1 MSELQLVGSGEVDR
15 PAVTQA
21 RGRFGSALHRGA
33 RFKNADALW
42 RIGAVILF
50 FVVWQLFAVANQSL
64 HIVNPLFMV
73 PPLNLRHT
81 LMRQWNEG
89 VLLADLTASI
99 SAAGKGYLIGC
110 SVGLFTGIL
119 TGYVR
124 LVQRLWD
131 PVVQIFRP
139 IPPLAFLPMFIL
151 YLGIEDHTRVLF
163 IAYSVYFYTYMSA
176 MQGVKHVDP
185 LLVRA
190 ALSLGASSR
199 RIFWS
204 IILPGSMP
212 HVMTGLR
219 VSAGMS
225 LFVLVAAE
233 LIAADAGIGYR
244 IMWARQYFEVDT
256 MLFDAF
262 LIGFLGFMID
272 SVMRAIERRVLRWKP
287 DVAER

>member
-1 MSELQLVGSGEVDR
+1 MSRVRAIEVGQAPQPRGDGAAH
-15 PAVTQA
+15 PAA
-21 RGRFGSALHRGA
+21 SAVQRWTHEHA
-33 RFKNADALW
+33 EALW
-42 RIGAVILF
+42 RVGAVVLF
-50 FVVWQLFAVANQSL
+50 FAVWQVVAMVNQHL
-64 HIVNPLFMV
+64 KVVNPLLLV
-73 PPLNLRHT
+73 PPLDLRHT
-81 LMRQWNEG
+81 AVRQWQEG
-89 VLLADLTASI
+89 LLVADLKASL
-99 SAAGKGYLIGC
+99 SAAIQGYVIGC
-110 SVGLFTGIL
+110 SLGLITGIL
-119 TGYVR
+119 SGYR
-124 LVQRLWD
+124 QMAQRLWD

-151 YLGIEDHTRVLF
+151 YLGIGELTRVLF

-185 LLVRA
+185 LHIRA

-199 RIFWS
+199 RIFWA
-204 IILPGSMP
+204 IVLPGSMP

-272 SVMRAIERRVLRWKP
+272 SAMRRLERRVLRWKL
-287 DVAER
+287 

>member
-1 MSELQLVGSGEVDR
+1 MSQVPALEDVAVSRPPDAPDAVRRAAPLRRWASEHGE
-15 PAVTQA
+15 
-21 RGRFGSALHRGA
+21 
-33 RFKNADALW
+33 ALW
-42 RIGAVILF
+42 RAGAVVLF
-50 FVVWQLFAVANQSL
+50 FAVWQVVAMLNQQAK
-64 HIVNPLFMV
+64 IVNPLFLV
-73 PPLNLRHT
+73 PPLDLRHT
-81 LMRQWNEG
+81 LVRQWHEG
-89 VLLADLTASI
+89 LLVADLKASL
-99 SAAGKGYLIGC
+99 SAASQGYVIGC
-110 SVGLFTGIL
+110 LLGLLTGIMA
-119 TGYVR
+119 GYR
-124 LVQRLWD
+124 QMAQRLWD

-151 YLGIEDHTRVLF
+151 YLGIGELTRVLF

-176 MQGVKHVDP
+176 MQGVRHVDP
-185 LLVRA
+185 LHVRA
-190 ALSLGASSR
+190 ALSLGASHR

-272 SVMRAIERRVLRWKP
+272 TAMRRLERRILRWKP
-287 DVAER
+287 

>member
-1 MSELQLVGSGEVDR
+1 MDPVAATQPAAAPVAPVTLSPFRRWVLEHSE
-15 PAVTQA
+15 
-21 RGRFGSALHRGA
+21 
-33 RFKNADALW
+33 ALW
-42 RIGAVILF
+42 RAGAVVLF
-50 FVVWQLFAVANQSL
+50 FVVWQVVAMLNQQVKL
-64 HIVNPLFMV
+64 VNPLFLV
-73 PPLNLRHT
+73 PPLDLRHT
-81 LMRQWNEG
+81 LVRQWHEG
-89 VLLADLTASI
+89 LLVADLKASL
-99 SAAGKGYLIGC
+99 SAASQGYVIGC
-110 SVGLFTGIL
+110 LLGLLTGII
-119 TGYVR
+119 TGYR
-124 LVQRLWD
+124 QLAQRLWD

-151 YLGIEDHTRVLF
+151 YLGIGELTRVLF

-176 MQGVKHVDP
+176 MQGVRHVDP
-185 LLVRA
+185 LHIRA
-190 ALSLGASSR
+190 ALSLGASHR

-262 LIGFLGFMID
+262 LIGFLGFLID
-272 SVMRAIERRVLRWKP
+272 SAMRRLERRILRWKP
-287 DVAER
+287 

>member
-1 MSELQLVGSGEVDR
+1 MSRVPTLDEVE
-15 PAVTQA
+15 ATQA
-21 RGRFGSALHRGA
+21 RAAPVSMPVASPLRRWTGEHAE
-33 RFKNADALW
+33 ALW
-42 RIGAVILF
+42 RAGAVVLF
-50 FVVWQLFAVANQSL
+50 FVVWQVVAMLNQ
-64 HIVNPLFMV
+64 HVKIVNPLFLV
-73 PPLNLRHT
+73 PPLDLRHT
-81 LMRQWNEG
+81 LMRQWHEG
-89 VLLADLTASI
+89 VLVADLKASL
-99 SAAGKGYLIGC
+99 SAASQGYVIGC
-110 SVGLFTGIL
+110 TLGLLTGIVA
-119 TGYVR
+119 GYRR
-124 LVQRLWD
+124 LAQRLWD

-151 YLGIEDHTRVLF
+151 YLGIGELTRVLF

-185 LLVRA
+185 LHIRA
-190 ALSLGASSR
+190 ALSLGASHR
-199 RIFWS
+199 RIFWY
-204 IILPGSMP
+204 IVLPGSMP

-262 LIGFLGFMID
+262 LIGFLGFLID
-272 SVMRAIERRVLRWKP
+272 SAMRRLERRILRWKP
-287 DVAER
+287 

>member
-1 MSELQLVGSGEVDR
+1 MSELQLADPGRVEAAVPAEANRSSSRVG
-15 PAVTQA
+15 
-21 RGRFGSALHRGA
+21 LGA
-33 RFKNADALW
+33 RLRNADVLW
-42 RIGAVILF
+42 RIGAVVLF
-50 FVVWQLFAVANQSL
+50 FVAWQVFAVANQSL

-81 LMRQWNEG
+81 FMRQWREG
-89 VLLADLTASI
+89 VLVADLTASL
-99 SAAGKGYLIGC
+99 SAAVKGYVIGC
-110 SVGLFTGIL
+110 AAGLLTGIL

-124 LVQRLWD
+124 LIQRLWD

-190 ALSLGASSR
+190 ALSLGASGR

-219 VSAGMS
+219 VSAGMA

-262 LIGFLGFMID
+262 LIGFLGFLID
-272 SVMRAIERRVLRWKP
+272 SVMRWIERRVLRWKA
-287 DVAER
+287 DVADR

>member
-1 MSELQLVGSGEVDR
+1 MSRVRALEAAEMSQPRAVPDTVRAASPLRRWGHEHGE
-15 PAVTQA
+15 
-21 RGRFGSALHRGA
+21 
-33 RFKNADALW
+33 ALW
-42 RIGAVILF
+42 RAGAVVLF
-50 FVVWQLFAVANQSL
+50 FAVWQVVAMLNQQL
-64 HIVNPLFMV
+64 KIVNPLFLV
-73 PPLNLRHT
+73 PPLDLRHT
-81 LMRQWNEG
+81 LVRQWHEG
-89 VLLADLTASI
+89 LLVADLKASL
-99 SAAGKGYLIGC
+99 SAASQGYVIGC
-110 SVGLFTGIL
+110 LLGLLTGIVA
-119 TGYVR
+119 GYRQVA
-124 LVQRLWD
+124 QRLWD

-151 YLGIEDHTRVLF
+151 YLGIGELTRVLF

-176 MQGVKHVDP
+176 MQGVRHIDP
-185 LLVRA
+185 LLIRA
-190 ALSLGASSR
+190 AQSLGASER
-199 RIFWS
+199 RIFWL

-272 SVMRAIERRVLRWKP
+272 SAMRRLERRILRWKP
-287 DVAER
+287 

>member
-1 MSELQLVGSGEVDR
+1 MSRIPAIEVAPVPQPHAR
-15 PAVTQA
+15 RSASAVQRWA
-21 RGRFGSALHRGA
+21 YEHAE
-33 RFKNADALW
+33 ALW
-42 RIGAVILF
+42 RAGAVVLF
-50 FVVWQLFAVANQSL
+50 FVVWQVFAMLNQHL
-64 HIVNPLFMV
+64 KIVNPLLLV
-73 PPLNLRHT
+73 PPLDLRHT
-81 LMRQWNEG
+81 VVRQWQEG
-89 VLLADLTASI
+89 LLVADLRASL
-99 SAAGKGYLIGC
+99 SAAGLGYLIGC
-110 SVGLFTGIL
+110 SLGLFMGIL
-119 TGYVR
+119 TGYHQ
-124 LVQRLWD
+124 LAQRLWD

-151 YLGIEDHTRVLF
+151 YLGIGEMTRVLF

-185 LLVRA
+185 LHIRA

-199 RIFWS
+199 RIFWT

-272 SVMRAIERRVLRWKP
+272 SGMRRLERHVLRWKP
-287 DVAER
+287 

>member
-1 MSELQLVGSGEVDR
+1 MTDLELAD
-15 PAVTQA
+15 
-21 RGRFGSALHRGA
+21 RGRVDAAAPPIEASNRIA
-33 RFKNADALW
+33 RRWHPRRADALW
-42 RIGAVILF
+42 RIGAVLLF
-50 FVVWQLFAVANQSL
+50 IASWQAFAVANQTL

-73 PPLNLRHT
+73 PPLELRHT
-81 LMRQWNEG
+81 LVRQWRDG
-89 VLLADLTASI
+89 VLAADLAASL
-99 SAAGKGYLIGC
+99 SAAAKGYVLGC
-110 SVGLFTGIL
+110 AAGLVTGIV

-131 PVVQIFRP
+131 PVVQVFRP

-151 YLGIEDHTRVLF
+151 YFGIEDHTRVLF

-190 ALSLGASSR
+190 ALSLGASTR
-199 RIFWS
+199 RIFWA

-219 VSAGMS
+219 VSAGMA

-262 LIGFLGFMID
+262 LIGFLGFLID
-272 SVMRAIERRVLRWKP
+272 SVMRAIERWVLRWKP
-287 DVAER
+287 DIEER